1 MFLAIEA
8 FEYKATTNLNK
19 IAYISIGLPIVT
31 IIYCLFTLH
40 SHNSLINH
48 LLPIINFF
56 SFIKFIDDLKFIQSM
71 RFYMKLL
78 EKCLYE
84 LKGFLIFLGLITFAF
99 ASSSS
104 IIDKN

>member
-1 MFLAIEA
+1 LFLAIEA

-40 SHNSLINH
+40 SHN
-48 LLPIINFF
+48 
-56 SFIKFIDDLKFIQSM
+56 FIKFIDDLKFIQSM